1 MDDQNALLNIHL
13 SDSEDESEPT
23 DRTAQSEEAFQAVKR
38 QYRPRVENG
47 QISKSLP
54 WPLPSPNKQQL
65 QDLLHAVEELY
76 FFRQF
81 DHALTFIDTIWSDVN
96 IHVDAD
102 STRLLQL
109 YQQKCKH
116 KRQSQPTSL

>member
-13 SDSEDESEPT
+13 SDSEDDSPAI

-38 QYRPRVENG
+38 HYRPRVENG
-47 QISKSLP
+47 
-54 WPLPSPNKQQL
+54 

-81 DHALTFIDTIWSDVN
+81 DHALTFINKIWSLVS
-96 IHVDAD
+96 IHADAD
-102 STRLLQL
+102 SARLLQR
-109 YQQKCKH
+109 YRQKCNQ
-116 KRQSQPTSL
+116 KRQSQPTSS